1 LKKEVE
7 KLADPDTAALREA
20 IKNAESTNQLI
31 REAQIYH
38 DKVQALK
45 AEENASE
52 DLSDQL
58 QANAKRKREAIQ
70 KAQYPI
76 EGLSLND
83 EHVTYRSIPF
93 EQLSGAE
100 TLKVSM
106 AVAMAVNPKLRVI
119 RIKDGSLLDSKNL
132 AIIDK
137 MAGDNNFQIWM
148 ESVDESG
155 EIGIVIEAGAVKS
168 NNYDKAAGKSESG
181 SVLE

>member
-1 LKKEVE
+1 VK
-7 KLADPDTAALREA
+7 
-20 IKNAESTNQLI
+20 
-31 REAQIYH
+31 
-38 DKVQALK
+38 ALK
-45 AEENASE
+45 AEEAASE

-58 QANAKRKREAIQ
+58 QANTKRKREAIQ

-76 EGLSLND
+76 AGLSLSD
-83 EHVTYRSIPF
+83 EHVTYNGIPF

-148 ESVDESG
+148 ESVDETG
-155 EIGIVIEAGAVKS
+155 EIGIVIEAGAVKV
-168 NNYDKAAGKSESG
+168 NNYEAGGKALTEAEGE

>member
-7 KLADPDTAALREA
+7 NITDPDTAALRET
-20 IKNAESTNQLI
+20 IKNAESTNQQI
-31 REAQIYH
+31 REARIYRE
-38 DKVQALK
+38 KVNTLK
-45 AEENASE
+45 AEEAASE

-58 QANAKRKREAIQ
+58 QSNARRKREAIQ

-76 EGLSLND
+76 EGLSLSD
-83 EHVTYRSIPF
+83 EYVTYRGIPF

-132 AIIDK
+132 AIIDQ
-137 MAGDNNFQIWM
+137 MAGENNFQIWM

-155 EIGIVIEAGAVKS
+155 EIGIVIEAGEVKT
-168 NNYDKAAGKSESG
+168 NNYDKAMGKSESG